1 MLKKTIKYNDFNG
14 NEREEDFYFNLMQSE
29 IAELELSTVGGFTE
43 SIQKIIQTQDG
54 PEIIKQFKK
63 IILKSYGEKSADGK
77 RFIKSDE
84 LSEAFSQTNA
94 YSELFMELATDDEAA
109 SAFINGIVPDELKQ
123 DENNISVVSPANG
136 N

>member
-1 MLKKTIKYNDFNG
+1 MLKKTIKQKDFNG